1 MIRLNDRYKVKGD
14 KVIWIIYILFMI
26 ISLIEVFSSM
36 GKTVYDK
43 QGGDVALMFFK
54 HFMILIFGLGTCYIA
69 HLVNYIH
76 YKRIIKILFW
86 FSIGILIFTLILG
99 YIFHMKTASRWIILP
114 IIGQFQPSEIVKYI
128 IILYT
133 AKTLTD
139 NQEKIKER
147 DTFIKILIPILVICA
162 LIFPENFSTAALIF
176 LVCFIM
182 MFVGRV
188 STKYCTLLVLIA
200 VGGLLLMFLIF
211 NNNTKLIERSQTW
224 NNRIEEYQNNDKTEI
239 NQTNLALM
247 AISTGGLSGKFIGN
261 TVQARFLSESH
272 NDFIFAIM
280 LEEGGIW
287 LCLIIIILYLILIY
301 RTIRISKNAKEQF
314 GSLTSIGI
322 ALMFT
327 LQAIVNMMV
336 ATNII
341 PVTGQTLPF
350 ISYGGT
356 SFVFSSYALGI
367 ILNISK
373 QKNQRGKED
382 EIEGIEVDN
391 NGNEL
396 EQENNKE
403 NKEEIENES
412 NN

>member
-1 MIRLNDRYKVKGD
+1 
-14 KVIWIIYILFMI
+14 
-26 ISLIEVFSSM
+26 
-36 GKTVYDK
+36 
-43 QGGDVALMFFK
+43 
-54 HFMILIFGLGTCYIA
+54 
-69 HLVNYIH
+69 
-76 YKRIIKILFW
+76 
-86 FSIGILIFTLILG
+86 
-99 YIFHMKTASRWIILP
+99 
-114 IIGQFQPSEIVKYI
+114 
-128 IILYT
+128 
-133 AKTLTD
+133 
-139 NQEKIKER
+139 
-147 DTFIKILIPILVICA
+147 
-162 LIFPENFSTAALIF
+162 
-176 LVCFIM
+176 
-182 MFVGRV
+182 
-188 STKYCTLLVLIA
+188 
-200 VGGLLLMFLIF
+200 
-211 NNNTKLIERSQTW
+211 
-224 NNRIEEYQNNDKTEI
+224 
-239 NQTNLALM
+239 
-247 AISTGGLSGKFIGN
+247 
-261 TVQARFLSESH
+261 
-272 NDFIFAIM
+272 M